1 MEKKLMGKTINKQS
15 VLVLGVNG
23 MLGSSFADLVNLLKK
38 NFAQIFFAYHSSP
51 KKFKDKSI
59 RSIIFEAG
67 NKKNVVKVLSE
78 ITPDIIINCT
88 AITIVEDCQKNPGQA
103 FKVNAAFPAILA
115 EWTSKNNKKLVHF
128 STDAVFDGEKPPLAG
143 YAESDKPK
151 PLNVYAK
158 TKLRGERL
166 IQQADPNAL
175 ILRINIIGIRGRE
188 PFPLAEWIIRSLA
201 SGQKI
206 SGFTDVFFAPL
217 FTEDIVKLTLKAL
230 KYNLSGLY
238 HLNAKN
244 YINKFSFARL
254 IAKEFRYDK
263 NLIFPSISS
272 QELSVNRPLRTYL
285 SSSAFTDKIRC
296 TLPTVAQ
303 GVTRLRHVIKNDK
316 FRL

>member
-1 MEKKLMGKTINKQS
+1 MEKKLMEKTNNRQS
-15 VLVLGVNG
+15 VLILGASG
-23 MLGSSFADLVNLLKK
+23 MLGNSFADLTNLLKK
-38 NFAQIFFAYHSSP
+38 NFGQIFFAYHSNP
-51 KKFKDKSI
+51 KKFKDESI
-59 RSIIFEAG
+59 RSITFEAG
-67 NKKNVVKVLSE
+67 NKEDINKVLSE
-78 ITPDIIINCT
+78 INPDIIINCI
-88 AITIVEDCQKNPGQA
+88 ALTIIEDCQKNPRLA
-103 FKVNAAFPAILA
+103 FKINATFPAILA

-143 YAESDKPK
+143 YTESDRPK

-217 FTEDIVKLTLKAL
+217 FTEDIVKLTIRAL
-230 KYNLSGLY
+230 MCDLSGLY

-244 YINKFSFARL
+244 HINKFSFAKL
-254 IAKEFRYDK
+254 IANEFRYDK
-263 NLIFPSISS
+263 NLIYPSISS
-272 QELSVNRPLRTYL
+272 QRLSVNRPLRTYL
-285 SSSAFTDKIRC
+285 SSSAFTGKIRC
-296 TLPTVAQ
+296 SLPTVAQ
-303 GVTRLRHVIKNDK
+303 GVIRLHHVIKNDK